1 MIIVSQDKKQIIN
14 FERTS
19 NIWVSEEIDGDFEV
33 FEINADGELLG
44 IYKTEKRAKEILI
57 AIMASYQA
65 NKILECIHGNIE
77 QNQIAEK
84 FLESGTLPFRYEMPE
99 E

>member
-1 MIIVSQDKKQIIN
+1 MIIISQDKKQLIN

-19 NIWVSEEIDGDFEV
+19 NIWVSEEIDGDLEV

-65 NKILECIHGNIE
+65 NKILECTHGSIE
-77 QNQIAEK
+77 QEQMVEK
-84 FLESGTLPFRYEMPE
+84 FLESGALPFKYEMPE

>member
-1 MIIVSQDKKQIIN
+1 MIIISQDKKQLIN

-19 NIWVSEEIDGDFEV
+19 NICVSEETDGDFEI

-44 IYKTEKRAKEILI
+44 IYKSEERAKEILI

-65 NKILECIHGNIE
+65 NKILECTHGSIE
-77 QNQIAEK
+77 QNQIADK
-84 FLESGTLPFRYEMPE
+84 FLESGALPFRYEMPE